1 MGNNIS
7 GPTTRTSLSALD
19 AFVSDL
25 GGDIVYEKSLGS
37 GRFLKTVKA
46 RHKHGSVV
54 IKIFIKPDPGISL
67 RNYRKRLKT
76 EREALVDLPNVY
88 NYQTFFETDKAGYMI
103 RQWLLSSLYDRIST
117 RPFLS
122 IIEKKWIAFQI
133 LTGLQAAR
141 ERKISHG
148 DIKSEN
154 IMVTSWNWVYI
165 TDFGS
170 IKPVFIPE
178 DDPTDYS
185 FYFDTS
191 GRRTCYIA
199 PERFFSDGSDVS
211 RKKQE
216 MDGSS
221 IDADKRDGKINE
233 AMDVFSAGCVIA
245 EVFLDGKATFTLSQ
259 LFKYRAGERNMLLE
273 LAKIP
278 DEGIRSLVISM
289 LALEPAS
296 RPTFS
301 GALRDA
307 RGNTFP
313 DSFYTFLHQYIASVN
328 DVGVPVT
335 SSTSPFNRT
344 GNASAG
350 NPSTEHVPAQAG
362 ISHSDSVAS
371 IPSDSDSR
379 MEKIWSDFDELEPYL
394 VEDNSEATIMELK
407 VSSGATSYGTPIQD
421 VFPVQLAVPNRSPA
435 IRGGLVAGQKAAA
448 EDGPALIV
456 LSLVTANL
464 RNCSLPTS
472 KLRALDLLL
481 AIACHL
487 TDEAKLDRLVPYIID
502 LLHDDAAPVRTAA
515 IRTLV
520 QVTMLVSAITPDN
533 MAIFP
538 EYILPNIWHL
548 TRDVDVSVRCAY
560 AQCIAPLADTS
571 LRYLEMGQALKA
583 HGTLKLPADHDD
595 NMYDISYDTARQD
608 LHALIQEQLVTLLF
622 DPSSVVKRAALH
634 DMDSLCS
641 FLGRQT
647 TNDLLLSHMITY
659 LNDRDWALRWAFF
672 DGIVVVATNLV
683 QKDVEEYIL
692 PLLIQALSDVEEAV
706 VAKVLSALTNLSD
719 LSLFPKMRIWELM
732 SATIGFLYHPNI
744 WIRQGA
750 AAFISSAAKKLPT
763 TDVWCI
769 LYPSLRPHLRSDVR
783 AISESSLLMTVKP
796 PLPRKIFDA
805 AVAWAMKGD
814 KSQFWKG
821 SLSRSRSTKSE
832 YGKDG
837 VTNMKRSTTLGSSK
851 SGLPRSDED
860 AIQIAKLQ
868 QLGMT
873 AIDETKLIALRDYTL
888 KLANAIL
895 SSQREKATNNNP
907 LSVDGNSDVEL
918 QRLGITPQTVFLGGN
933 NAPRSLRTEQPS
945 RRGTPASG
953 NGPSLSRLAN
963 HEPPA
968 RDGTV
973 AADLR
978 RRHTQIDDSAAS
990 LHAPNAFSIMRSRR
1004 DSLSSVASAMQSPTP
1019 TDSSS
1024 LHALHSPF
1032 DLMPGSPSESVMSAG
1047 MDALRGKLTR
1057 TAPPVVGSVHANISG
1072 VLEAPKLHSAV
1083 DEIAT
1088 SGRTSP
1094 MSMAGTIRV
1103 PSRKVASRTGSVQ
1116 PATAYEPGITN
1127 VLDAIYHDNFRDP
1140 TTDFGP
1146 RIHQGPVRRRTPAR
1160 SSFPARDY
1168 MSKKSDTTLIAH
1180 LSSHTGQVNGIAVAP
1195 DHAFFVTCSDDQTVK
1210 IWDTARLERNVTSK
1224 PRHSYTQH
1232 HAPVTCVCMLEAS
1245 HCFASAANDGSLH
1258 VVRVQLTQNSSMP
1271 KYKQLQVVREHRV
1284 ERGGE
1289 YITCMTHYNTE
1300 TTSNLVYGTTHANV
1314 VILDLRTMR
1323 IVHAMDDARHHGPIT
1338 SLCLDRKR
1346 AWLVTGSLRGVLTL
1360 WDLRFGL
1367 RLKSWKVTAAEG
1379 ASPGEAV
1386 RIHQCLLHP
1395 TKGRGR
1401 WIIVAVETQT
1411 MSDAIS
1417 TYTPGVVLVEVWD
1430 IEKGIMVETFVTQQP
1445 LEQEDTPSS
1454 PSLLKESFK
1463 EGLDSRPIA
1472 TSAIKTPA
1480 EAIAALVKAQQQAQ
1494 SEPSNTRSIEEPSP
1508 HLAESDLEAEDRRR
1522 AREVGVRAMVAG
1534 SDFGGLTASG
1544 VRLARS
1550 EGPDGYYAGMNS
1562 EGSELGPSRTGGFL
1576 LTGSEDRKIRL
1587 WDLGKVDRSM
1597 VISGME
1603 LDHERP
1609 AFRTI
1614 QPTNA
1619 TEPSSA
1625 PSPTPSSI
1633 HTESYLNHT
1642 SKLDRPSLRTSLI
1655 GHHQQQLLKGHQDC
1669 ITALACIDVPFR
1681 CGVVSGDRTGVV
1693 KVFRVET
1700 E

>member
-7 GPTTRTSLSALD
+7 GPTTRTSLGALD
-19 AFVSDL
+19 SYVSEL
-25 GGDIVYEKSLGS
+25 GADVVYEKSLGS
-37 GRFLKTVKA
+37 GRFLKTVKG

-88 NYQTFFETDKAGYMI
+88 NYQTFFETEKAGYMI

-199 PERFFSDGSDVS
+199 PERFFSEGSEVS
-211 RKKQE
+211 RKKHE
-216 MDGSS
+216 MDGSI
-221 IDADKRDGKINE
+221 IDGERRDGKINE

-259 LFKYRAGERNMLLE
+259 LFKYRAGEPYMLSE

-278 DEGIRSLVISM
+278 DEGIRSLVTTM
-289 LALEPAS
+289 LALDPAS
-296 RPTFS
+296 RPSFA
-301 GALRDA
+301 GALLEA

-313 DSFYTFLHQYIASVN
+313 ESFYTFLHQYIASVN
-328 DVGVPVT
+328 NVGIPVT
-335 SSTSPFNRT
+335 SSTSPFNR
-344 GNASAG
+344 AG
-350 NPSTEHVPAQAG
+350 NSNLGNPNADHGQSQTHP
-362 ISHSDSVAS
+362 DSVTGV
-371 IPSDSDSR
+371 PSDSDSR
-379 MEKIWSDFDELEPYL
+379 IERIWSDFDELEPFL
-394 VEDNSEATIMELK
+394 VEDNSEATIMEVK
-407 VSSGATSYGTPIQD
+407 VVTGATSYGKPIQD
-421 VFPVQLAVPNRSPA
+421 IFPVQLAVPNRSPE
-435 IRGGLVAGQKAAA
+435 IRGGLVAGQKASA

-502 LLHDDAAPVRTAA
+502 LLHDDAAPVRAAA

-520 QVTMLVSAITPDN
+520 QVLILVSAITPDN

-548 TRDVDVSVRCAY
+548 TRDVDISVRCAY
-560 AQCIAPLADTS
+560 AQCIAPLADNS

-583 HGTLKLPADHDD
+583 HGALRLPADHDD
-595 NMYDISYDTARQD
+595 NMYDISYDAARQD
-608 LHALIQEQLVTLLF
+608 LHTLIQEQLVTLLF
-622 DPSSVVKRAALH
+622 DSSSIVKRATLH

-750 AAFISSAAKKLPT
+750 AAFISSAAKKLPI

-796 PLPRKIFDA
+796 PLPRKIFDST
-805 AVAWAMKGD
+805 VAWAMKGD

-821 SLSRSRSTKSE
+821 SLGRSKSTKSD
-832 YGKDG
+832 YGKDAMAS
-837 VTNMKRSTTLGSSK
+837 MKRSTSIGSSK
-851 SGLPRSDED
+851 TGLPRSEED

-873 AIDETKLIALRDYTL
+873 ASDEVKLVAMRDYIL

-895 SSQREKATNNNP
+895 SSQREKPTNSNP
-907 LSVDGNSDVEL
+907 LSIDGNTDVEL
-918 QRLGITPQTVFLGGN
+918 QKLGVTPQTVFLGGKE
-933 NAPRSLRTEQPS
+933 ASRSHRTDQSS
-945 RRGTPASG
+945 RRGTPAPGSA
-953 NGPSLSRLAN
+953 PPLSRFASI
-963 HEPPA
+963 EPPS

-973 AADLR
+973 VVDLR
-978 RRHTQIDDSAAS
+978 RKLAQMEESTGS
-990 LHAPNAFSIMRSRR
+990 LRAPLPSSGLRSRR
-1004 DSLSSVASAMQSPTP
+1004 DSLSSVASAMRSPTP
-1019 TDSSS
+1019 TEGSS
-1024 LHALHSPF
+1024 LYAAVSPF
-1032 DLMPGSPSESVMSAG
+1032 DLVPGSPSESAMSAG
-1047 MDALRGKLTR
+1047 MDGLRGKYMR
-1057 TAPPVVGSVHANISG
+1057 TAPAVVGSVHANISG

-1083 DEIAT
+1083 DEITA

-1103 PSRKVASRTGSVQ
+1103 PSRKIASRADSTPPGMTYDGQ
-1116 PATAYEPGITN
+1116 EPGITT
-1127 VLDAIYHDNFRDP
+1127 VLDAIYDHNFRDP

-1146 RIHQGPVRRRTPAR
+1146 RIHQGPVRRRTPVR
-1160 SSFPARDY
+1160 SSFPTRDY

-1180 LSSHTGQVNGIAVAP
+1180 LSSHSGQVNGIAVAP
-1195 DHAFFVTCSDDQTVK
+1195 DHAFFVTCSDDRTVK

-1232 HAPVTCVCMLEAS
+1232 HAPVICVCMLEAS

-1258 VVRVQLTQNSSMP
+1258 VVRVQLTQSSSMP

-1284 ERGGE
+1284 EHGGE

-1323 IVHAMDDARHHGPIT
+1323 IIHAMNDARHHGPIT
-1338 SLCLDRKR
+1338 SLCIDRKR

-1367 RLKSWKVTAAEG
+1367 RLKSWNVTAAEG
-1379 ASPGEAV
+1379 ASAGDTV
-1386 RIHQCLLHP
+1386 RIHQCLVHP

-1411 MSDAIS
+1411 TSDSIS
-1417 TYTPGVVLVEVWD
+1417 TYTPGVVLAEVWD
-1430 IEKGIMVETFVTQQP
+1430 IERGVMVETFVTQQP
-1445 LEQEDTPSS
+1445 LEHDGTPSTELKS
-1454 PSLLKESFK
+1454 KDSLG
-1463 EGLDSRPIA
+1463 EGLDNRPVAAGI
-1472 TSAIKTPA
+1472 SKTPA
-1480 EAIAALVKAQQQAQ
+1480 EAIAALVKARSQAQ
-1494 SEPSNTRSIEEPSP
+1494 SGPSSARSVEDQSP
-1508 HLAESDLEAEDRRR
+1508 HLAEADLEAEDRRR

-1544 VRLARS
+1544 VRLARAD
-1550 EGPDGYYAGMNS
+1550 GPDGYYAGAS
-1562 EGSELGPSRTGGFL
+1562 TEGIEASSSRTGGFL

-1597 VISGME
+1597 VISGLE

-1614 QPTNA
+1614 QPTNDTEQSA
-1619 TEPSSA
+1619 T

-1633 HTESYLNHT
+1633 HTESYSNQV
-1642 SKLDRPSLRTSLI
+1642 SRLDRPSLRTSLI
-1655 GHHQQQLLKGHQDC
+1655 GHHQQQLLKSHQDC

-1681 CGVVSGDRTGVV
+1681 CGIVSGDRTGVV